1 MRSTPRTLNN
11 KRTLNRCQA
20 QAMSEPVIV
29 ALIGGGFTVIVA
41 LLELTRRQNNRDHG
55 ENSRKLDYL
64 ADLFRDHLKSHK

>member
-1 MRSTPRTLNN
+1 
-11 KRTLNRCQA
+11 
-20 QAMSEPVIV
+20 MSDTVLA

-64 ADLFRDHLKSHK
+64 ADLFRDHLKGHK